1 MNLIE
6 ELQSDKDARVAK
18 SSNNTSSSSPYS
30 LFSTDD
36 NPKQI
41 SSSSNHV
48 FESGNSFSMPLFD
61 WKSILILILLVLV
74 IFSYYGINLLSLLGD
89 ALQTWV
95 SKISPIFTS
104 FFDLLGDSTG
114 SAINKT
120 AELTSDAAKVGID
133 IAEGSIQDIGNLLI
147 GDKSIGK
154 SHSKKQDPEPDASEN
169 SIQKSLSSAKTKW
182 CLVGEYQNKRGCIDI
197 SESDKCLS
205 GEVFPNEKMCLN
217 PTMTPTQP

>member
-6 ELQSDKDARVAK
+6 ELQSDKDARVSK
-18 SSNNTSSSSPYS
+18 SSNNTSSSSSYS
-30 LFSTDD
+30 LFSTDETP
-36 NPKQI
+36 NRI
-41 SSSSNHV
+41 SSSDSV
-48 FESGNSFSMPLFD
+48 SESGNSFSMPLFD
-61 WKSILILILLVLV
+61 LKSILILILLVLV

-133 IAEGSIQDIGNLLI
+133 IAEGSIQNIGNLMI
-147 GDKSIGK
+147 GEEAIGK
-154 SHSKKQDPEPDASEN
+154 SHSKKQDPEPDAAEN

-205 GEVFPNEKMCLN
+205 GEVFPNERMCLN

>member
-1 MNLIE
+1 
-6 ELQSDKDARVAK
+6 
-18 SSNNTSSSSPYS
+18 
-30 LFSTDD
+30 
-36 NPKQI
+36 
-41 SSSSNHV
+41 
-48 FESGNSFSMPLFD
+48 MPLFD
-61 WKSILILILLVLV
+61 LKSILILILLVLV

-133 IAEGSIQDIGNLLI
+133 IAEGSIQNIGNLMI
-147 GDKSIGK
+147 GEEAIGK
-154 SHSKKQDPEPDASEN
+154 SHSKKQDPEPDAAEN

-205 GEVFPNEKMCLN
+205 GEVFPNERMCLN